1 MTHEFSPEFA
11 ALPRDPSAQ
20 ETVGG
25 AASPVAAPARLPLLV
40 GVLLSSLFL
49 LGAVRPPDCAR
60 GRLFKP
66 PMAAVRDECYG
77 TCLDICQTT
86 GADLVNACACNWG
99 SGAECGCLCSNTEGT
114 HECSDFPGCATVY
127 DH

>member
-1 MTHEFSPEFA
+1 M
-11 ALPRDPSAQ
+11 RRR
-20 ETVGG
+20 V
-25 AASPVAAPARLPLLV
+25 LLV
-40 GVLLSSLFL
+40 SVLFSSLFL

-66 PMAAVRDECYG
+66 VAVRAAAECYG
-77 TCLDICQTT
+77 TCLDICQTS

-99 SGAECGCLCSNTEGT
+99 GGAECGCLCSDTQGS
-114 HECSDFPGCATVY
+114 HECSDFPGCMTVY

>member
-1 MTHEFSPEFA
+1 MRRVVLTA
-11 ALPRDPSAQ
+11 
-20 ETVGG
+20 
-25 AASPVAAPARLPLLV
+25 
-40 GVLLSSLFL
+40 GVLFASLFL

-66 PMAAVRDECYG
+66 LHLASSPAECYG
-77 TCLDICQTT
+77 TCLDICQTD

-99 SGAECGCLCSNTEGT
+99 GGSECGCLCSNTEGT

-127 DH
+127 TVASH